1 MDGVPD
7 YRVVEIS
14 RASGGRRYRI
24 EYRLSDKTAFES
36 VYGLSDFSRLRHA
49 KKWIRTQQGL
59 RDTSRRVVW
68 P

>member
-7 YRVVEIS
+7 YRIVEIS
-14 RASGGRRYRI
+14 RASGDRRYQI

-36 VYGLSDFSRLRHA
+36 VYGLPDFSRLRCA
-49 KKWIRTQQGL
+49 KKWIKTQQGL
-59 RDTSRRVVW
+59 RDTSRKVVW